1 MLKGK
6 ATARRSTTTWAFL
19 LLGASAVV
27 TLFFRW
33 LEMRRRYLA
42 QRARR
47 ARCRMTVGPDWE
59 TPPPITA
66 AACSPV
72 RAHARP
78 MSITCPEH
86 RVRFIE
92 ELYHVPLDRC
102 GGSALLVRIRLAADN
117 DAAAAAAHGERN
129 SEAPPP
135 PPPPT
140 TTTTTTTTTRGAVLF
155 LHGFAQNH
163 RSWHAAGHRSLLC
176 FAAAAGFD
184 VFALDMRSAACR
196 ALGAAPAQGT
206 WQLATDDVP
215 QALRVVAAVSA
226 HRRTF
231 VVGHSLGGLVACAA
245 AGLHPELVAGVAP
258 LAGAYEF
265 GRGMRAS
272 QPMRSLWLGGLG
284 IWRALVGTGLVPRRL
299 LVPSRLLGIAGGVLS
314 WAGAQLTPS
323 SCQVGLPRSFAS
335 AEDAAAL
342 RAFCAS
348 AFEDMP
354 VGTANDLVRMALRCG
369 AGVGGTSLQCWGRRR
384 GVGGSKDVTD
394 DALAAFEAL
403 EDMPVFV
410 LCARDDGLAHW
421 EDATACFHRS
431 RSADK
436 QCLVLGGLGPAQ
448 GGFSCDDARTA
459 AFPREHLP
467 PGQQPAAGWEAA
479 RFGHV
484 DILITQRAPSSTWLA
499 LLHWLGQKAAAE
511 KGKAAAAQ
519 GT

>member
-1 MLKGK
+1 MMLKGK

-117 DAAAAAAHGERN
+117 DAAAAAHGERN

-135 PPPPT
+135 PPPLPP

-245 AGLHPELVAGVAP
+245 AGRHPELVAGVVP
-258 LAGAYEF
+258 VAGAYHF
-265 GRGMRAS
+265 GRAMRAPG
-272 QPMRSLWLGGLG
+272 QPGVVRALWRGGLAAF
-284 IWRALVGTGLVPRRL
+284 RAVFGSGLVPRRL
-299 LVPSRLLGIAGGVLS
+299 LVPTRLLGRLGGVLG
-314 WAGAQLTPS
+314 WAMSHALPGWLNLARLVPASLQISLPGAFPPGPEAAL
-323 SCQVGLPRSFAS
+323 LRSFC
-335 AEDAAAL
+335 AE
-342 RAFCAS
+342 S
-348 AFEDMP
+348 FEDMP
-354 VGTANDLVRMALRCG
+354 LGTANDLVAMA
-369 AGVGGTSLQCWGRRR
+369 S
-384 GVGGSKDVTD
+384 
-394 DALAAFEAL
+394 
-403 EDMPVFV
+403 
-410 LCARDDGLAHW
+410 
-421 EDATACFHRS
+421 
-431 RSADK
+431 
-436 QCLVLGGLGPAQ
+436 
-448 GGFSCDDARTA
+448 RTA
-459 AFPREHLP
+459 AGEDGRSLMAFDGRPKP
-467 PGQQPAAGWEAA
+467 KPAPAPAAVG
-479 RFGHV
+479 
-484 DILITQRAPSSTWLA
+484 
-499 LLHWLGQKAAAE
+499 
-511 KGKAAAAQ
+511 AAAAADSADPRTADAAGAAAPAAPAAAAAAAATSPAARSTAAGGGIGSRRC
-519 GT
+519 GTPSPTGSPCSRTSGAAAARPHPTGAP